1 MLAIKWLFEHRC
13 RSSQIEQ
20 QRSTSTA
27 TAVERRDVSCV
38 VLYSSSTQLYSCTA
52 GELAHDAE
60 ALVFIRYYGYRDEG
74 MLKYVALN

>member
-1 MLAIKWLFEHRC
+1 MSLQPDGAAALHKYRYCC
-13 RSSQIEQ
+13 REK
-20 QRSTSTA
+20 
-27 TAVERRDVSCV
+27 RDVSCV